1 MWVLLLRV
9 LSMTPHELNVQIQM
23 IRNFVGQIIDDG
35 VNMNLDDM
43 NELWQWLDDLLGR
56 TDQDA

>member
-9 LSMTPHELNVQIQM
+9 LAMTPHELNVQIQM

>member
-1 MWVLLLRV
+1 
-9 LSMTPHELNVQIQM
+9 MTPHELNVQIQM

-56 TDQDA
+56 TDQDV

>member
-1 MWVLLLRV
+1 MWVFLLRV
-9 LSMTPHELNVQIQM
+9 LAMISHELNVQIQM

-43 NELWQWLDDLLGR
+43 NELWQWLDDLLGMV
-56 TDQDA
+56 DQDD

>member
-1 MWVLLLRV
+1 MWVFLLRV
-9 LSMTPHELNVQIQM
+9 LAMTSHELNVQIQM

-43 NELWQWLDDLLGR
+43 NELWQWLDDLLGMV
-56 TDQDA
+56 DQDD